1 MYRQEEP
8 ELNLDELLEKLRG
21 FFRKFR
27 LGGGGGGF
35 LYALVGIFA
44 LSFVI
49 WMATGIYSVQQGE
62 RAAMRRLGIFT
73 GDIVEPGLHWFWP
86 APIGTKNVVSVEEIR
101 RLELG
106 FRGGTPVLAE
116 SLMIT
121 GDTNIVD
128 AQMLVQYNIKDLEQF
143 LFRIRDPEGVVLK
156 SAAETALRQVVG
168 LRDIDDVLTTEKEA
182 VQDETKLLLQEL
194 LDLYQTGIRVTQV
207 KLQNVRPPFQVQ
219 DAFDD
224 VVRAREDKERIVNL
238 AQAYKAD
245 IVPRAEGDALRVEQ
259 EADAFKAERIA
270 KATGESERFLKV
282 LEEYSKAP
290 EVTRQRLYL
299 EAMEEILPGITKFIV
314 DSETGGGLL
323 QFLPLTD
330 SSAPVPQ
337 PQDTGQR

>member
-1 MYRQEEP
+1 MYKQEEP

-21 FFRKFR
+21 FTRKFR

-49 WMATGIYSVQQGE
+49 WMATGVYSVQQGE
-62 RAAMRRLGIFT
+62 QAAMRRLGIFT
-73 GDIVEPGLHWFWP
+73 GDIIGPGLHWFWP
-86 APIGTKNVVSVEEIR
+86 APIGTKAVLSVEEIR

-128 AQMLVQYNIKDLEQF
+128 AQMLIQYNIKDLEQF
-143 LFRIRDPEGVVLK
+143 LFRVRDPEGVVLK

-182 VQDETKLLLQEL
+182 VQDETKLLLQDL
-194 LDLYQTGIRVTQV
+194 LDLYQTGINVTQV
-207 KLQNVRPPFQVQ
+207 KLQNVRPPSQVQ

-238 AQAYKAD
+238 AEAYKAD

-270 KATGESERFLKV
+270 NATGESERFLKV